1 MNKTWRNIIIVSLV
15 FVLIEAAVVAILFKP
30 YYDCYKVYKSIENGN
45 WIEAQEEY
53 NSLSSSKQ
61 NRVQRYLPEYAK
73 WLANQYAEGNIKY
86 ENTAAAFDAVN
97 AIDESKNLYS
107 AYMYDISKNEYVN
120 VINGMY
126 NAANTFNTTEA
137 YNYRQTLNAINQRLG
152 YDVREE
158 ILVNMLNIE
167 YEKFLNEEITSENID
182 NFYNLVI
189 GNSYYDAY
197 NYAYVIK
204 NNVEC
209 VRAYRSVYE
218 NALANYNESKYFET
232 MELCKLIVTAP
243 EDMLYQK
250 KISELY
256 ASAYEDGKEY
266 YQNLI
271 REYAAKE
278 DKNSAVELMAK
289 VEMTYGDD
297 VDLSQVKE
305 DMAEAWQLAA
315 IDLIEDWETDL
326 KEHLSGFSSGQY
338 ILEHKYT
345 DFKPDSVLLYDVDG
359 DMIPELFLFN
369 ESRVNNEYV
378 ECFVYVYDDEE
389 EKYDFSDYINVKNFC
404 VDSNIIAFP
413 YALDRT
419 PGDECMLVSYNGSG
433 FYNGNMCQIISDVHY
448 VNGAETDDLEYLE
461 TQTEILSHMN
471 ERTVGNSGYSS
482 IETGESYILAY

>member
-1 MNKTWRNIIIVSLV
+1 
-15 FVLIEAAVVAILFKP
+15 
-30 YYDCYKVYKSIENGN
+30 
-45 WIEAQEEY
+45 
-53 NSLSSSKQ
+53 
-61 NRVQRYLPEYAK
+61 
-73 WLANQYAEGNIKY
+73 
-86 ENTAAAFDAVN
+86 
-97 AIDESKNLYS
+97 
-107 AYMYDISKNEYVN
+107 
-120 VINGMY
+120 
-126 NAANTFNTTEA
+126 
-137 YNYRQTLNAINQRLG
+137 
-152 YDVREE
+152 
-158 ILVNMLNIE
+158 
-167 YEKFLNEEITSENID
+167 
-182 NFYNLVI
+182 
-189 GNSYYDAY
+189 
-197 NYAYVIK
+197 
-204 NNVEC
+204 
-209 VRAYRSVYE
+209 
-218 NALANYNESKYFET
+218 